1 MELPIEFQEE
11 MKRLLGEEY
20 PAYLKS
26 FSEPVH
32 SALRVNTGKISAEE
46 FRNMTEW
53 KLRPVPW
60 IPNGFY
66 YEGASNPAKHPHYY
80 AGLYYLQEPSAM
92 TPASRLPVKP
102 GDRILDLCAAP
113 GGKATELAARLCGKG
128 MLLAND
134 ISHSRAKALLKNLEI
149 QGVENMFVTSED
161 PEHLTEK
168 YPEYF
173 DGILLDAPCSGEGMF
188 RKEHSMIGYWKERG
202 PESYVPVQEKLIRQ
216 ARKML
221 RPGGYL
227 LYSTCTFS
235 ILENEGVIGAFLK
248 EFPEM
253 ELCSVLPYEGFS
265 SGISVDGMDLS
276 GCIHIF
282 PHRMEGEGH
291 FLALLKKRN
300 RDGEGAETDRILR
313 KTDGHKGSS
322 KRSPVVQ
329 KQGVS
334 QAAEEFLSHVY
345 RDWKEGRFFC
355 QKDQLYF
362 LPDGM
367 EPATGLRYLRTGLW
381 IGTEKKGRFE
391 PAQALAMALT
401 PAQFDLV
408 LDLPRGDDR
417 IVRYLKGETLSLKE
431 GETDGNKGWVL
442 ICTEGFPLGFG
453 KIAGASVKNKYYAG
467 WRMV

>member
-1 MELPIEFQEE
+1 MELPIEFQEA
-11 MKRLLGEEY
+11 MKRLLGKEY

-46 FRNMTEW
+46 FRNLTDW
-53 KLRPVPW
+53 KLWPVPW

-66 YEGASNPAKHPHYY
+66 YEDASNPAKHPHYY

-113 GGKATELAARLCGKG
+113 GGKATELAARLCGQG

-134 ISHSRAKALLKNLEI
+134 ISHSRAKALLKNLEM

-161 PEHLTEK
+161 PERLVQI

-188 RKEHSMIGYWKERG
+188 RKEHSMIGYWKEHG
-202 PESYVPVQEKLIRQ
+202 PEFYVPVQEKLIRQ
-216 ARKML
+216 AMKML

-235 ILENEGVIGAFLK
+235 IKENEGVIGSFLK

-265 SGISVDGMDLS
+265 PGISVEGLDLS

-291 FLALLKKRN
+291 FLALLRKKS
-300 RDGEGAETDRILR
+300 DDSAEQAMISGKTE
-313 KTDGHKGSS
+313 KSKGTDGKTS
-322 KRSPVVQ
+322 VIQ
-329 KQGVS
+329 KQRIS

-345 RDWKEGRFFC
+345 RDWENGRFFS

-362 LPDGM
+362 LPEGM
-367 EPATGLRYLRTGLW
+367 EPAAGLRYLRTGLW

-391 PAQALAMALT
+391 PSQALAMALT

-417 IVRYLKGETLSLKE
+417 ILRYLKGETLSLKE
-431 GETDGNKGWVL
+431 GEAAGKKGWIL

-453 KIAGASVKNKYYAG
+453 KSAGASVKNKYYAG